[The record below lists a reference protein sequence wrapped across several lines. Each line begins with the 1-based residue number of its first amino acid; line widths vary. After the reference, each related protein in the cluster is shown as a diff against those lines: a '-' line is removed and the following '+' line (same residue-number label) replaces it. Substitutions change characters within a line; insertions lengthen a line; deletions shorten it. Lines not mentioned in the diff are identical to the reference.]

1 MMQEDEKE
9 VDPSTQKVH
18 ENDFVV
24 GADPGNTY
32 IVTDAVP
39 KRAED
44 GTDRNLCQKDTRL
57 LSV

>member
-39 KRAED
+39 
-44 GTDRNLCQKDTRL
+44 
-57 LSV
+57 SVRKMVLIATYVRKIRVC